1 MRIRLVVSAR
11 NVAGTKIMLHHQLKQ
26 GVDCVKDKLGL
37 DPATDTSIV
46 WAVYEVCVPYF
57 SITIDADC
65 GWTIQ
70 QTCYHLHK
78 LADVKLLLAEQPNKA
93 GDPVALAELRRR
105 TISPIMADQSVFNLQ
120 NAWHLS
126 YYRAADITSA

>member
-65 GWTIQ
+65 G
-70 QTCYHLHK
+70 
-78 LADVKLLLAEQPNKA
+78 
-93 GDPVALAELRRR
+93 
-105 TISPIMADQSVFNLQ
+105 
-120 NAWHLS
+120 
-126 YYRAADITSA
+126 

>member
-1 MRIRLVVSAR
+1 MRAIFFNYNECQLWLDHPAD
-11 NVAGTKIMLHHQLKQ
+11 ML
-26 GVDCVKDKLGL
+26 
-37 DPATDTSIV
+37 S
-46 WAVYEVCVPYF
+46 
-57 SITIDADC
+57 
-65 GWTIQ
+65 
-70 QTCYHLHK
+70 LHK

-126 YYRAADITSA
+126 YYRAADISSA